1 MERMSEIAKHFKEIE
16 NREQIFQNEFEKIR
30 YIHTNRLNKYAN
42 KAAEYVGQNTET
54 ILHTIFNNELA
65 NLDYFFYTYTPL
77 QLDTHEDRNHIVEY
91 FNERG
96 IRFTTFTNIFRL
108 AQNEYNSVI
117 LTPEPEV
124 PLSKS
129 EGGRNKKTRKSKK
142 MKKRRTLKKSKN
154 GKKSK
159 KRRTLKKSKK

>member
-1 MERMSEIAKHFKEIE
+1 
-16 NREQIFQNEFEKIR
+16 
-30 YIHTNRLNKYAN
+30 
-42 KAAEYVGQNTET
+42 
-54 ILHTIFNNELA
+54 
-65 NLDYFFYTYTPL
+65 
-77 QLDTHEDRNHIVEY
+77 
-91 FNERG
+91 
-96 IRFTTFTNIFRL
+96 L

>member
-1 MERMSEIAKHFKEIE
+1 MGQMSEIVERFKEIE
-16 NREQIFQNEFEKIR
+16 NREQIFQKEFEKIR

-42 KAAEYVGQNTET
+42 KAAKYVGQTTKT

-77 QLDTHEDRNHIVEY
+77 QLDTHEDRNYIVDY

-96 IRFTTFTNIFRL
+96 MRFITFTNIFRL

-117 LTPEPEV
+117 LTPEPGIPLSEPEV
-124 PLSKS
+124 YLSKS

-142 MKKRRTLKKSKN
+142 L
-154 GKKSK
+154 K